1 MFERWLLWNNNCYI
15 DDKRRNKKYRKT
27 TSWENKMTWLLT
39 KCNKHTVY
47 FFLSTV
53 VAIPFFLCPFYV
65 SQHWQIRLW
74 IPPDL
79 AVRLHQRPTKRRGQM
94 ESCARIMYIELYS
107 TITFNYVDKTYL
119 DHQSPDFLLW
129 KFRWQLP
136 KLPSRDVAA
145 VILVQ
150 GGECQLRPRHH
161 LSLE

>member
-1 MFERWLLWNNNCYI
+1 MQVQDPQMESYMIQKFLGGRLRKDLSGFLFVWFISTFRTSRITFWNWWIFIFSASVFERWLLWNNNCCI

-79 AVRLHQRPTKRRGQM
+79 AVRLHQRPTKR
-94 ESCARIMYIELYS
+94 E
-107 TITFNYVDKTYL
+107 DK
-119 DHQSPDFLLW
+119 W
-129 KFRWQLP
+129 KY
-136 KLPSRDVAA
+136 A
-145 VILVQ
+145 
-150 GGECQLRPRHH
+150 
-161 LSLE
+161 LE